1 MKSLNLIGLGTGSEN
16 FLTDEAKSALC
27 QSEIIFGA
35 ERMLEAAEK
44 INPSARRESLYN
56 AREILGFLQE
66 NPQYQKISVVFSG
79 DLGFFSGA
87 KSFYEESKNLSGYE
101 INSIP
106 GISSAVY
113 FAAKLHKSWQKW
125 KFLSLH
131 GTKCNAIEQIR
142 KNPACFFI
150 LSGGDDYNS
159 LAEKIESAINR
170 GLLSSVK
177 CYAGKNLSYEDE
189 EIRQI
194 SCMEVLKSDECQA
207 SQSRKDLYVLLVEN
221 ENAKSERVLS
231 FLDDKFFSRDEKTPM
246 TKKEVRALSI
256 AALGLSES
264 SVLYDI
270 GSGSGSV
277 TVEAARIATDGHIV
291 AVDCKEEAISLTLAN
306 VSKFL
311 LENVTLLMGTAPAC
325 LENLDSEGK
334 LPLPSHIFIGGS
346 KGNLAEIVEYALKK
360 NPRVRIVA
368 NFVSLENL
376 CEMQNLLKALEAHNR
391 IENVEITQ
399 LAVSRAEKVGD
410 FHLMKAQNPVY
421 IVSFS
426 GRG

>member
-16 FLTDEAKSALC
+16 FLTDEAKSDLC

-44 INPSARRESLYN
+44 INPSARREPLYN

-194 SCMEVLKSDECQA
+194 SCMEVLKSDDCQEPQA
-207 SQSRKDLYVLLVEN
+207 RKDLYVLLVEN
-221 ENAKSERVLS
+221 ENAKFERVLS

-256 AALGLSES
+256 AALGLSKS

-277 TVEAARIATDGHIV
+277 TVEAARIATDGHVV

-325 LENLDSEGK
+325 LENLDSEGN

-376 CEMQNLLKALEAHNR
+376 CEMQNLLKALEAQNR